1 MSRSQD
7 LKKFRETHFISYMD
21 NQEMSFDSDVSKS
34 ERIKLCSSD
43 DFTEVA
49 QEFEDRYS
57 YGRAPMMIGH
67 VGGFYVTASLAG
79 AAERVCTSK
88 PYVLFFDRK
97 HANVENAV
105 FNTLLMKSCP
115 TKEEYITKLFN
126 LSKSDIIKAL
136 KPSLYISYI
145 ERILSRDED
154 FSELNIKERREA
166 LKSLYKQKQD
176 EIDCEIESKFI
187 IDEVMNELLT
197 NEFNIAKIKKYAE
210 SKPYEPVTHAVL
222 LAKQAKDK
230 LDKREYETFL
240 KLVSHIT
247 VYLARNNNFH
257 DLLFYLTEDIKKN
270 GERHILAN
278 DLIYAGY
285 KNLFPTRG
293 SYVKFV
299 SGIDISAQK
308 GVKKLEEILRRDGF
322 ISDSVKEN
330 QFAIDLA
337 FIPHMNQVKEAYPLL
352 KKYVQDYIML
362 YKDTP
367 RNHSYFVT
375 NSTATLDV
383 KTLASIGAS
392 FIEEERTKRKELKN
406 LSPIEPRKGYP
417 LLMFMAGANFGNI
430 YHSEVDTNNMIDM
443 AIANKVDTVYIQGLI
458 YSTYYH
464 NQTSRRLLTDPT
476 YETIS
481 SRLQAAR
488 KVVDKLN
495 EAGIKVIYQMG
506 DEEYQ
511 LYQDIFTIYI
521 REQGVKGN
529 NFLKREDLKSKFD
542 WVRPIIIQ
550 ELIPYMIRSCEDVA
564 SLYTDD
570 ETKTNVSKV
579 LHVIKRYKEG
589 LPLGDA
595 IQLKPEYLK
604 DSDMFKVL
612 YSDIHQYGE
621 DDPTIAVNLIAS
633 NGRTAKGK
641 SNVMKN
647 LRLYQS
653 NVVEQAKTTGIPKLF
668 VDTKQPFMS
677 IAYEGD
683 ELTMNVPSMINDS
696 YYMEHP
702 ELLAGIKEHVLQDPT
717 FKRVTQITARP
728 NYPGGWMITGDIRE
742 RMEIVPYYKRV
753 KEVMDQVQRTGEGYS
768 LETIGH
774 FNDLHIGS
782 LAERPEYVVKF
793 MDYLFYECNPT
804 GIIFNGDIQQ
814 GHNYGKY
821 PNECR
826 HMGASAMTQQMV
838 SATKLIRPYMRDGF
852 GVVRDGFK
860 RTTDSYQIDD
870 ITSRKIIDHL
880 TSASLI
886 ESSQGLYGNVDRIKR
901 NIDYKTVDLKL
912 PNELKPY
919 EQAIR
924 EKLSKIVNL
933 EFTDMLRG
941 NHEENSDWD
950 HKGYDEIEL
959 LRQELETLK
968 TVSGSD
974 IDLTLTEFLLNGKG
988 DFVNAPY
995 CFRTIN
1001 GYNNIYSH
1009 SFKGGGASPTIGA
1022 SRWLNRMA
1030 SNLPRVDKVI
1040 AAHYHLFETS
1050 VIDNTLITITGS
1062 GSGQSGFEQNLG
1074 YSSQP
1079 LFVVEKYLED
1089 GRIVLETIGSE
1100 FLDQYQIQ
1108 NPYIKKMGLE
1118 NFIQSCMTEEATI
1131 FGEGTPNQAQPIYQ
1145 RKLVPK
1151 LPNKIIGGK

>member
-1 MSRSQD
+1 MARSQD
-7 LKKFRETHFISYMD
+7 LKKFRETNFISYMD
-21 NQEMSFDSDVSKS
+21 NQEMSFDSEIKG
-34 ERIKLCSSD
+34 ERVKLCSSD

-49 QEFEDRYS
+49 EEFEDKYA
-57 YGRAPMMIGH
+57 YGKAPMMIGH

-79 AAERVCTSK
+79 LAEHICISK
-88 PYVLFFDRK
+88 PYILFFDRK
-97 HANVENAV
+97 FANIENAV
-105 FNTLLMKSCP
+105 FNTLLMKTCD

-126 LSKSDIIKAL
+126 LSRTDIVKAL
-136 KPSLYISYI
+136 KPSLYVTYI
-145 ERILSRDED
+145 ERVLSKNED
-154 FSELNIKERREA
+154 FSNLDSKEKKDVLRR
-166 LKSLYKQKQD
+166 LYRESQD
-176 EIDCEIESKFI
+176 KIDQEIEDSFI
-187 IDEVMNELLT
+187 TDDRIKQLLNE
-197 NEFNIAKIKKYAE
+197 EFNLTKIQRYAE
-210 SKPYEPVTHAVL
+210 SKHYNPIAHSL
-222 LAKQAKDK
+222 LLTKHVKGK
-230 LDKREYETFL
+230 LGKKEYDTFTT
-240 KLVSHIT
+240 LVPHIT
-247 VYLARNNNFH
+247 LYLSRGDNFS
-257 DLLFYLTEDIKKN
+257 DLLHYLNEDIKKN
-270 GERHILAN
+270 GEHHILAN
-278 DLIYAGY
+278 DDIFEGY
-285 KNLFPTRG
+285 KNLFLSRG
-293 SYVKFV
+293 SYVKFA
-299 SGIDISAQK
+299 SGIDISTQK

-322 ISDSVKEN
+322 ISDSLKEN

-362 YKDTP
+362 YRNNP
-367 RNHSYFVT
+367 RNNSYFVT

-383 KTLASIGAS
+383 KTLDSIGAS
-392 FIEEERTKRKELKN
+392 FIDRERKNRKELKN
-406 LSPIEPRKGYP
+406 LSDIEPREGYP

-481 SRLQAAR
+481 SRLQAA
-488 KVVDKLN
+488 KKIIEKLN
-495 EAGIKVIYQMG
+495 NVGIKVIYQMG

-511 LYQDIFTIYI
+511 LYQDLFTIYI

-550 ELIPYMIRSCEDVA
+550 ELIPYMIRSGEDIA
-564 SLYTDD
+564 NLYTDD

-579 LHVIKRYKEG
+579 LHAIKRYREG
-589 LPLGDA
+589 LPLGDVA
-595 IQLKPEYLK
+595 SLKPEYLS
-604 DSDMFKVL
+604 DTDMFRVL
-612 YSDIHQYGE
+612 YSDIHQYAK

-633 NGRTAKGK
+633 NGRSSKGR
-641 SNVMKN
+641 SNVIKN

-653 NVVEQAKTTGIPKLF
+653 NVVEQSKVNGIPKLF

-717 FKRVTQITARP
+717 FKRVTQVTSRP

-753 KEVMDQVQRTGEGYS
+753 KEVMDHVQRTGSGFES
-768 LETIGH
+768 KTIGH
-774 FNDLHIGS
+774 LNDLHIGS

-793 MDYLFYECNPT
+793 LDYLFYECNPS
-804 GIIFNGDIQQ
+804 GLIFNGDIQQ

-821 PNECR
+821 PNEAR
-826 HMGASAMTQQMV
+826 HVGAVAMTQQMI
-838 SATKLIRPYMRDGF
+838 SANKLIRPYMRDGF
-852 GVVRDGFK
+852 GVVRDGLK
-860 RTTDSYQIDD
+860 DSRRIDD
-870 ITSRKIIDHL
+870 NTSRQIIDHL
-880 TSASLI
+880 THIGLL
-886 ESSQGLYGNVDRIKR
+886 ESSQGLYGNVERIKR
-901 NIDYKTVDLKL
+901 NVDYKTVDLKL
-912 PNELKPY
+912 PNELKVY
-919 EQAIR
+919 EKNIR
-924 EKLSKIVNL
+924 QRLSKIVNL
-933 EFTDMLRG
+933 EFVDMLRG

-968 TVSGSD
+968 TFSGSD
-974 IDLTLTEFLLNGKG
+974 IDLTLTEFLVNGRG

-1009 SFKGGGASPTIGA
+1009 SFKSGGASPTIGA
-1022 SRWLNRMA
+1022 SRWLNRM
-1030 SNLPRVDKVI
+1030 SPNLPRIDKVI

-1074 YSSQP
+1074 LSSQP
-1079 LFVVEKYLED
+1079 LFVLEKYLED
-1089 GRIVLETIGSE
+1089 GRIVIETIGSE
-1100 FLDQYQIQ
+1100 FLEQYKIQ
-1108 NPYIKKMGLE
+1108 NPYVKEMGLE
-1118 NFIQSCMTEEATI
+1118 NFIQSCITEEATI
-1131 FGEGTPNQAQPIYQ
+1131 FGSETPNKVQPVYQ

-1151 LPNKIIGGK
+1151 KPNKIIGELK